1 MGKSQGSQK
10 VTNKTELPSWYTGP
24 AKAMM
29 DQAQAAA
36 ANIAK
41 PYQGNTVAGLDPITQ
56 QAVSYTGANM
66 GSTNAGYSAA
76 QRGASQAMNYTPQ
89 MVGSGYSPMSVGV
102 GSQGYDY
109 QPTNVSAGSFLSG
122 NIGAYMNPY
131 TQQVENAARGNLDR
145 AYKQNLNTIGDS
157 AINANAFGGSRQGV
171 AEGVAASENAR
182 QMGDLSAQL
191 RSQAFTAGSNL
202 MDQDFARSMQAQQ
215 FNAGQGM
222 QNSQFG
228 ANLGLQNLQNQLQAQ
243 QSNQNAGL
251 QGAQLNQQAALANQQ
266 AGLQGSQLNLQA
278 ADQLGSLTGQ
288 GQTAY
293 LQGLQSAVAAGQI
306 NQEQAQQLLNQD
318 VTRYDAMA
326 NIPAQQLNLML
337 AALGGTQV
345 PTTSTQ
351 KTPTSGNWLT
361 GAAGG
366 ALAGA
371 SMGPWGMLGGG
382 ILGGIAGA

>member
-1 MGKSQGSQK
+1 MGKSQGNQT

-36 ANIAK
+36 ANIAR

-56 QAVSYTGANM
+56 QAISYTGANM
-66 GSTNAGYSAA
+66 GSTNPAYARAGQTAA
-76 QRGASQAMNYTPQ
+76 NVANYTP
-89 MVGSGYSPMSVGV
+89 
-102 GSQGYDY
+102 
-109 QPTNVSAGSFLSG
+109 GSFLTG

-131 TQQVENAARGNLDR
+131 LQQVEQAALGNMDNAF
-145 AYKQNLNTIGDS
+145 KQNLNTIGDR
-157 AINANAFGGSRQGV
+157 AINAKAFGGSRQGV

-191 RSQAFTAGSNL
+191 R
-202 MDQDFARSMQAQQ
+202 AQ
-215 FNAGQGM
+215 GYG
-222 QNSQFG
+222 
-228 ANLGLQNLQNQLQAQ
+228 
-243 QSNQNAGL
+243 
-251 QGAQLNQQAALANQQ
+251 Q
-266 AGLQGSQLNLQA
+266 AGTMMQSDMDRAVRGQELNLNAATTQGNLATGGQA
-278 ADQLGSLTGQ
+278 
-288 GQTAY
+288 AY
-293 LQGLQSAVAAGQI
+293 LQSLQSAVAAGQI
-306 NQEQAQQLLNQD
+306 NQEQAQQLLDQN
-318 VTRYDAMA
+318 VNRYDATA
-326 NIPAQQLNLML
+326 NIPAQQLNIML
-337 AALGGTQV
+337 SALGGTQV

>member
-66 GSTNAGYSAA
+66 GSTNPAYAQAGQTAARVAGY
-76 QRGASQAMNYTPQ
+76 TP
-89 MVGSGYSPMSVGV
+89 
-102 GSQGYDY
+102 
-109 QPTNVSAGSFLSG
+109 GSFLTG

-131 TQQVENAARGNLDR
+131 LQQVEQAALGNMDR
-145 AYKQNLNTIGDS
+145 AYRQNLNTIGDS

-182 QMGDLSAQL
+182 EMGDLSAQL
-191 RSQAFTAGSNL
+191 RAAGYNQAGTMMQSD
-202 MDQDFARSMQAQQ
+202 MDRSMR
-215 FNAGQGM
+215 GQE
-222 QNSQFG
+222 
-228 ANLGLQNLQNQLQAQ
+228 
-243 QSNQNAGL
+243 
-251 QGAQLNQQAALANQQ
+251 
-266 AGLQGSQLNLQA
+266 LNLNA
-278 ADQLGSLTGQ
+278 ATTQGNLATNGQ
-288 GQTAY
+288 SAY

-382 ILGGIAGA
+382 ILGGIAGS